1 MSSLQRTSGLA
12 RFNWRLMMR
21 NRTTMLY
28 AFAVPLLPL
37 GMLFLIDGDA
47 RAANAGSAVVG
58 VTMVM
63 ALLFPGYYNL
73 LSMFVTRRD
82 ELVLKRL
89 RTGEVGDLELI
100 VSMALPGAWIT
111 GAIAVLAIPVTMLAG
126 YDLPLNIPL
135 LAVGLGLAV
144 VTFAALALW
153 TAGWTRTAESA
164 QLTSGPVM
172 LLAFAGFL
180 APSLPDRWQVWA
192 GMLPGAAV
200 DELVRIGWFG
210 QRSLGQ
216 SPGSLDVARSWS
228 EAVPSLAVLSGW
240 AFLAGVLALVSLRW
254 EPRT

>member
-1 MSSLQRTSGLA
+1 MSAWQRVGGLS

-37 GMLFLIDGDA
+37 VMLFVVD
-47 RAANAGSAVVG
+47 AGSRQADAGSVVVG
-58 VTMVM
+58 VTVVM

-89 RTGEVGDLELI
+89 RTGEVRDLELI
-100 VSMALPGAWIT
+100 ISMALPGAWIT
-111 GAIAVLAIPVTMLAG
+111 GAIAVLAIPVTLVAG

-135 LAVGLGLAV
+135 LALGLTLAV

-153 TAGWTRTAESA
+153 TAAWTRTAESA

-172 LLAFAGFL
+172 VLAFAGFL
-180 APSLPDRWQVWA
+180 APSLPTPWSDWA
-192 GMLPGAAV
+192 RLLPGSAV
-200 DELVRIGWFG
+200 EELVRIGWFG
-210 QRSLGQ
+210 RRSLQ
-216 SPGSLDVARSWS
+216 HSPGSLDLSRTWS
-228 EAVPSLAVLSGW
+228 EAVPALAVLGGW
-240 AFLAGVLALVSLRW
+240 ALVAGVLAWLFLRW